1 MGTTTDKINA
11 ILNTKEN
18 MKYKFN
24 EKGVAVDD
32 SVPFSEYPN
41 KMDEL
46 SGGDSFAVNAN
57 AVKLN
62 PTHRYATADSSI
74 AIGMI
79 NTSVMGVLQNDNE

>member
-18 MKYKFN
+18 MKHKFN
-24 EKGVAVDD
+24 EKGVDVDD

-46 SGGDSFAVNAN
+46 SGGDNMSISNSQGELFKSAEVSQLEMPDSGTTYIISAV
-57 AVKLN
+57 
-62 PTHRYATADSSI
+62 TA
-74 AIGMI
+74 AL
-79 NTSVMGVLQNDNE
+79 TE

>member
-46 SGGDSFAVNAN
+46 SGGDNMSISNSQGELFKSAEVSQLEMLDSGTTYIISAV
-57 AVKLN
+57 
-62 PTHRYATADSSI
+62 TA
-74 AIGMI
+74 AL
-79 NTSVMGVLQNDNE
+79 TE

>member
-46 SGGDSFAVNAN
+46 SGGDNMSISNSQGELFKSAEVSQLEMLDSGTTYTISAV
-57 AVKLN
+57 
-62 PTHRYATADSSI
+62 TA
-74 AIGMI
+74 AL
-79 NTSVMGVLQNDNE
+79 TE

>member
-46 SGGDSFAVNAN
+46 SGGSKDTIVTCIANQNACEFIN
-57 AVKLN
+57 RIETVK
-62 PTHRYATADSSI
+62 
-74 AIGMI
+74 
-79 NTSVMGVLQNDNE
+79 E

>member
-1 MGTTTDKINA
+1 MGTTSDKINA

-32 SVPFSEYPN
+32 SVPFSQYPN

-46 SGGDSFAVNAN
+46 SGGSKDTIVTCIAN
-57 AVKLN
+57 QN
-62 PTHRYATADSSI
+62 NC
-74 AIGMI
+74 GFI
-79 NTSVMGVLQNDNE
+79 NYVEVEKE

>member
-1 MGTTTDKINA
+1 MGTTSDKINA

-46 SGGDSFAVNAN
+46 SSGDNMSISNSQCELFKSAEVSQLEMPDSGTTYIISAV
-57 AVKLN
+57 
-62 PTHRYATADSSI
+62 TA
-74 AIGMI
+74 AL
-79 NTSVMGVLQNDNE
+79 TE